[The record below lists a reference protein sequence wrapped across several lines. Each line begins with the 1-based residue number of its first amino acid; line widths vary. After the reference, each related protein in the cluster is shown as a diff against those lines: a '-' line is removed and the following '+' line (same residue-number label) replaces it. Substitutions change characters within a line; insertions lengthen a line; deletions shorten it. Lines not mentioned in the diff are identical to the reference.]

1 MPRRPALIARRTLA
15 VALAAAAAAGGLTA
29 CGTDERT
36 AYADGWDEACRD
48 VGGALS
54 TFRTAVSSAA
64 TDSPDAGDTAVA
76 DGTAAAAVIAD
87 LRRPAAAL
95 AKDLA
100 AVHDDVSELD
110 PPEDWAAWHAGE
122 VRRLAVRLRTVDA
135 GVARLGRGDA
145 DATVLLAIGNVGPSA
160 VEAPAGLRD
169 RTPECTTLR

>member
-1 MPRRPALIARRTLA
+1 MPDRPALLARRTLA
-15 VALAAAAAAGGLTA
+15 LALVAAAGAGGLSA

-36 AYADGWDEACRD
+36 AYADGWDAVCRD

-64 TDSPDAGDTAVA
+64 TDSPDAGDAAVVG
-76 DGTAAAAVIAD
+76 GTAAAGVTAD

-95 AKDLA
+95 AEDLA
-100 AVHDDVSELD
+100 AVRDDVDALD
-110 PPEDWAAWHAGE
+110 PPEEWAAWHAAE

-145 DATVLLAIGNVGPSA
+145 GATVLLAIGSVGPSA
-160 VEAPAGLRD
+160 VEAPATLRD